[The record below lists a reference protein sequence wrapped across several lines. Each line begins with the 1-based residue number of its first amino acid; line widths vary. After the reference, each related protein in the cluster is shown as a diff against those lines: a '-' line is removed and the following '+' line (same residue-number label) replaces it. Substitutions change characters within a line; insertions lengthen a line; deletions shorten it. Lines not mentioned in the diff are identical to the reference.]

1 MVLLLIVVQEEDE
14 APEMES
20 SPSRLRVHLLFFGV
34 VIYSVQKT
42 LICLPVLCCVFA
54 FKAKE
59 CTNTVQQY
67 TVHYYCLCN
76 CICSSFVC
84 SAVDHNAF
92 ITTHYY

>member
-1 MVLLLIVVQEEDE
+1 MVLLLIVVQEED

-20 SPSRLRVHLLFFGV
+20 FPSRLRVHLFFFGV

-42 LICLPVLCCVFA
+42 LIFLLVLYCVFA

-67 TVHYYCLCN
+67 TVHYYCVCKLYMFFLCLLR
-76 CICSSFVC
+76 C
-84 SAVDHNAF
+84 
-92 ITTHYY
+92 